1 MKFTIPVPV
10 LNMENESIEGMMEEV
25 MKFDDIAIH
34 NNVIYTLVT
43 DSDEV
48 VEVFD
53 LIAQEFEEKY
63 YSFAYIAPYPVNETA
78 IYVIG
83 NNFTRKFEL

>member
-1 MKFTIPVPV
+1 
-10 LNMENESIEGMMEEV
+10 MENESIEGMMEEV
-25 MKFDDIAIH
+25 MKFDDITIH

-53 LIAQEFEEKY
+53 VIA
-63 YSFAYIAPYPVNETA
+63 
-78 IYVIG
+78 
-83 NNFTRKFEL
+83 